1 MTVSK
6 HISQEDLISY
16 ALQGG
21 AEHETAET
29 RSHLSECAS
38 CSAELAR
45 ISGDLALIAMSVA
58 PNQLPEGARQRFLD
72 RIQTAPSHQQK
83 TLSMPSPPKTGSG
96 SKRGSATAWI
106 AWGAAAAMFVITAGL
121 GLKLH
126 QVNLEL
132 KRQLTLASEQS
143 AENARARRVLE
154 VLTTPGAQR
163 VMLAAAGTRPA
174 PSARAIYL
182 SSRGELILQASNLNP
197 LENGKTYE
205 LWIIPAT
212 GAAPIPAGLFR
223 PDTSG
228 SANVVLPLIPEGVQA
243 KAFGVTIEN
252 ERGSPTPTLPIILS
266 GAAPS
271 GAGE

>member
-21 AEHETAET
+21 AQHESAET

-45 ISGDLALIAMSVA
+45 ISGDLSLIAMSVR
-58 PNQLPEGARQRFLD
+58 PNQLPEGARQRFLA
-72 RIQTAPSHQQK
+72 RIATAPSRTQK
-83 TLSMPSPPKTGSG
+83 APSIPSPPKTASG
-96 SKRGSATAWI
+96 VKQLSRTLWI
-106 AWGAAAAMFVITAGL
+106 PWGAVAAMLVITAGL
-121 GLKLH
+121 GLKL
-126 QVNLEL
+126 QEVNLEL
-132 KRQLTLASEQS
+132 KRELTLASAQS

-154 VLTTPGAQR
+154 ILTAPGAQR
-163 VMLAAAGTRPA
+163 VMLTAAGTRPA
-174 PSARAIYL
+174 PSARATYL
-182 SSRGELILQASNLNP
+182 ASRGALILQASNLNP

-223 PDTSG
+223 PDASRG
-228 SANVVLPLIPEGVQA
+228 ANVVLPQIPVGVQA

-252 ERGSPTPTLPIILS
+252 AGGSATPTLPIILS
-266 GAAPS
+266 GAAAS